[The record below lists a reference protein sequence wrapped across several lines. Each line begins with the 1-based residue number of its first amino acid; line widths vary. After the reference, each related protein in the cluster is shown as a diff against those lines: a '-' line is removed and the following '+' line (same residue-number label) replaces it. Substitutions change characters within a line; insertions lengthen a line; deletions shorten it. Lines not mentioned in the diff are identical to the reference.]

1 MLLALFHFPSAF
13 NSSLVL
19 PPCFQRR
26 LAVLVSFSS
35 LAASSGVSLLLAFAF
50 DRVTQTGPVL
60 SLVWTGWL
68 SAQCRK
74 PLMKKSGAGEGNRTL
89 CTIKTPMDN
98 GLRLC
103 KSQCLSPYLNESHT
117 VSVNGL
123 VSVSFLFSFQFF
135 SCLGFMLAEEVSCLL
150 PARRS
155 DPLSPVKRNENCRSY
170 WFGALLTNT
179 AAINVV
185 FVVKKSPE
193 QIYAFNETKS
203 VSLAF
208 LLGPVL

>member
-50 DRVTQTGPVL
+50 DRVTQTGLVL

-89 CTIKTPMDN
+89 SHHINQRTIVWDTANP
-98 GLRLC
+98 
-103 KSQCLSPYLNESHT
+103 T
-117 VSVNGL
+117 VTQ
-123 VSVSFLFSFQFF
+123 LFSMNLTR
-135 SCLGFMLAEEVSCLL
+135 LGQLKHWFNDWRCEYLWGVVSKM
-150 PARRS
+150 
-155 DPLSPVKRNENCRSY
+155 VNHN
-170 WFGALLTNT
+170 NH
-179 AAINVV
+179 
-185 FVVKKSPE
+185 
-193 QIYAFNETKS
+193 
-203 VSLAF
+203 SLKIH
-208 LLGPVL
+208 